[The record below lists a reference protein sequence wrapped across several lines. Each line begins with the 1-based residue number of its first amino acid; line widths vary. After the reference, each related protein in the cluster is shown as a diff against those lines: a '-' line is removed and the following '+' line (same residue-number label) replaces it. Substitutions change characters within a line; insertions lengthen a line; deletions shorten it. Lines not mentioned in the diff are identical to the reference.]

1 METIAG
7 DRSVCPG
14 DRPRCPGGTDER
26 VPCGQ
31 CRAVKESRGPACA
44 DGTLSKITPPPRARA
59 RAARKSSVWRSGARR
74 CSSRQRRGQRRRKR
88 DRRRRDGIFLPGVE
102 CDVQPVASRTRGQ
115 HPDRRGGTT
124 HHPQA
129 VSRGVGPRYRRSGRG
144 FAGRRSSHADPGA
157 ESLPSPVES
166 ITSAFERRQLP
177 PADLLDTLPEARERI
192 FTRRYPEP
200 AGPPRHRM
208 RRPSKEID
216 ALRTRARFFIAS
228 QLEQQTLGAAGEQPT
243 HSLRG
248 RVS

>member
-1 METIAG
+1 LGLDT
-7 DRSVCPG
+7 
-14 DRPRCPGGTDER
+14 
-26 VPCGQ
+26 
-31 CRAVKESRGPACA
+31 
-44 DGTLSKITPPPRARA
+44 
-59 RAARKSSVWRSGARR
+59 GA
-74 CSSRQRRGQRRRKR
+74 
-88 DRRRRDGIFLPGVE
+88 
-102 CDVQPVASRTRGQ
+102 PVAVLR
-115 HPDRRGGTT
+115 
-124 HHPQA
+124 
-129 VSRGVGPRYRRSGRG
+129 VGEALMPIPERNRFR
-144 FAGRRSSHADPGA
+144 
-157 ESLPSPVES
+157 LLCES

-228 QLEQQTLGAAGEQPT
+228 QLEQQILGAAGEQPT